1 MGDEDRVRA
10 LEDELRDL
18 AAAEAD
24 LERDAEVAERTR
36 IERSAL
42 TLADRLRGAHGPVE
56 IATRGGGRHAGRVQ
70 EVGDGWAVVEHVPPG
85 SRVVAAEHL
94 VVLAAAVAVR
104 GLGRPLV
111 RDEGRL
117 PERTLGSVLR
127 AWCRDRSHVSVLLV
141 EGDVVAGLASAA
153 YADHLE
159 LSTGGGATVAL
170 PYAAI
175 AVVSR

>member
-1 MGDEDRVRA
+1 MDEDRVRA

-42 TLADRLRGAHGPVE
+42 TLADRLRGAHGPME

>member
-1 MGDEDRVRA
+1 MDEDRVRA

-24 LERDAEVAERTR
+24 LEREAEVAERTR

-94 VVLAAAVAVR
+94 VLLAAAVAVR

>member
-1 MGDEDRVRA
+1 MDDDRVRA

-42 TLADRLRGAHGPVE
+42 TLADRLRGAHAPVE
-56 IATRGGGRHAGRVQ
+56 LATRGGGRHGGRVG
-70 EVGDGWAVVEHVPPG
+70 EVGDGWVVLLHVPPG
-85 SRVVAAEHL
+85 SSSATAEHL
-94 VVLAAAVAVR
+94 VVVASVVAVR

-127 AWCRDRSHVSVLLV
+127 SWCRDRSHVSVLLT
-141 EGDVVAGLASAA
+141 EGEVVAGLASAA
-153 YADHLE
+153 YADYLE